1 MIEFAQPFALWSGL
15 AIALPILAHLAY
27 RRIANKLLFPSL
39 RFMRSSSIPR
49 SGRRKPSDLWIL
61 LLRILIFVLITLL
74 LADPYWREKEFVSPQ
89 SPGISEHIFLLDST
103 PSMQGWGAWEE
114 AKAGIRSRIENEP
127 DGSFGF
133 ISFIDGEIREFK
145 IGTPK
150 AEILSLLEVIQ
161 PHYSPHGLQALIK
174 RAPQLFSEESTNRKI
189 LIFSDFQKSSWQ
201 EIGADFGNS
210 GISLELC
217 PVGHGAGPWKERSGN
232 YAIIDSRV
240 VPGGNNQVRVWSA
253 LRSFDENRTDLN
265 VTIIAG
271 GEIRESSEVSLPPM
285 GTAQVQF
292 VLPAN
297 DFAQAVISIADQDQ
311 YLLDNNQSLWIL
323 PPLPRTFGFWQ
334 RLNGEGDDQLEA
346 QFLRAAMESAGDGVW
361 NRWRENNERAKEMR
375 IGAAEKN
382 LDLLLI
388 LGLSGWFDDEGLA
401 PTLLSFLKGG
411 GKVFISPPGD
421 SHVLMNKAL
430 KQSGL
435 IDFTFAGMNRTA
447 FGIDPYRIEVLP
459 EDSKLQQVFI
469 GDSVRDLYLAQ
480 IRQFINVEEENA
492 VDVPL
497 YDRTGRPLVLT
508 QSFPKG
514 GKLVFFTFR
523 MLPHWTDLP
532 MRNSFLPLLIELCEL
547 NQKDD
552 ELGGTIRLEAGDTKE
567 LSGTFFDSK
576 EMGLFQVGEQ
586 RIEVVHPLIE
596 SMPEVINEK
605 DLFDA
610 LSGGYT
616 STASLNSEKVEPGA
630 ESAQSLWLWF
640 ALGAAILL
648 TVEMILSAP
657 SRPAFTS
664 EEVVGG

>member
-1 MIEFAQPFALWSGL
+1 M
-15 AIALPILAHLAY
+15 
-27 RRIANKLLFPSL
+27 
-39 RFMRSSSIPR
+39 
-49 SGRRKPSDLWIL
+49 
-61 LLRILIFVLITLL
+61 LITLL

-89 SPGISEHIFLLDST
+89 SPGISEHIFLLDSLVCE
-103 PSMQGWGAWEE
+103 GGVREE

-217 PVGHGAGPWKERSGN
+217 PVGHGAGPWKLGN
-232 YAIIDSRV
+232 YAIIDTRV

-265 VTIIAG
+265 VKIIAG
-271 GEIRESSEVSLPPM
+271 GEIRESSEVSLPLM

-292 VLPAN
+292 VYAN

-311 YLLDNNQSLWIL
+311 YLLDNNQSLDS
-323 PPLPRTFGFWQ
+323 PPLPRTFGFWH
-334 RLNGEGDDQLEA
+334 RLTGEGDDQLEA
-346 QFLRAAMESAGDGVW
+346 QFLRAAMQSAGDGVW

-388 LGLSGWFDDEGLA
+388 LGLSGWFDDESLA

-435 IDFTFAGMNRTA
+435 IDFTFAGMNRT
-447 FGIDPYRIEVLP
+447 V
-459 EDSKLQQVFI
+459 
-469 GDSVRDLYLAQ
+469 SV
-480 IRQFINVEEENA
+480 
-492 VDVPL
+492 
-497 YDRTGRPLVLT
+497 
-508 QSFPKG
+508 
-514 GKLVFFTFR
+514 
-523 MLPHWTDLP
+523 
-532 MRNSFLPLLIELCEL
+532 
-547 NQKDD
+547 
-552 ELGGTIRLEAGDTKE
+552 
-567 LSGTFFDSK
+567 
-576 EMGLFQVGEQ
+576 
-586 RIEVVHPLIE
+586 
-596 SMPEVINEK
+596 
-605 DLFDA
+605 
-610 LSGGYT
+610 
-616 STASLNSEKVEPGA
+616 
-630 ESAQSLWLWF
+630 
-640 ALGAAILL
+640 
-648 TVEMILSAP
+648 
-657 SRPAFTS
+657 
-664 EEVVGG
+664 